1 MSVCC
6 LMLHLPVKK
15 TEDEL
20 IPWLPS
26 ILYLYMRDIVIV
38 CPGYVLLYDLVTC
51 FIEINK
57 SMTSDYTITIF
68 NFVAT

>member
-1 MSVCC
+1 MYRFRVRLVSVCC

-20 IPWLPS
+20 IPSLPS

-38 CPGYVLLYDLVTC
+38 CPGYVVSYDLVTH
-51 FIEINK
+51 FIEINQ
-57 SMTSDYTITIF
+57 
-68 NFVAT
+68 